1 MEPNKFTQPNQSRP
15 MQPNEPKSKAGI
27 WTAIGIIVVIA
38 IIILIYFATQK
49 NIKNEADLQNDSITN
64 APLQSTGGVVSGV
77 ERTSVTPS
85 ISALEINNLQ
95 TFPYKVQARVKANLP
110 DACSDLDKPT
120 VALSAKTFTITATAS
135 KVKDAMC
142 TQMITPKE
150 IVVDLP
156 VAGLSAGKYTVK
168 LGTITKTFTLA
179 SDNTI
184 EYTSDK

>member
-1 MEPNKFTQPNQSRP
+1 
-15 MQPNEPKSKAGI
+15 MQPNEPKSKAGL
-27 WTAIGIIVVIA
+27 WTAIGIVVVIV
-38 IIILIYFATQK
+38 IIALIYFATQK
-49 NIKNEADLQNDSITN
+49 TIKNDANIQNDPITN
-64 APLQSTGGVVSGV
+64 APITGTTTVAGA
-77 ERTSVTPS
+77 ERIAVTPS

-110 DACSDLDKPT
+110 DACSDLDTPT
-120 VALSAKTFTITATAS
+120 VARSGNTFTITATAS
-135 KVKDAMC
+135 KVKDAVC
-142 TQMITPKE
+142 AQVITPKE

-156 VAGLSAGKYTVK
+156 VAGLSAGKYAVK